1 MSTDDF
7 VAAAEQAL
15 ASGDFSK
22 VSDEEIARVMT
33 AAIRVYAAKSEAL
46 EATPNPIEPEKVT
59 PTDVVVAVSE
69 IVKAAGLNLF
79 DLSMWFRRS
88 K

>member
-7 VAAAEQAL
+7 VAEAERAL
-15 ASGDFSK
+15 ASGDFSGI
-22 VSDEEIARVMT
+22 SDDEIARVMT

-46 EATPNPIEPEKVT
+46 EATPSPIVPEKVT

>member
-1 MSTDDF
+1 MRGEDF
-7 VAAAEQAL
+7 IAAAEQAL
-15 ASGDFSK
+15 AAGDFSGIP
-22 VSDEEIARVMT
+22 DDEIAAVMT
-33 AAIRVYAAKSEAL
+33 AAIRVYAAKSEAM
-46 EATPNPIEPEKVT
+46 EATPSPIIPDKVT